1 MQITI
6 AGCGNM
12 GMIYARA
19 FLKYNI
25 LTPAGLLLVEKNE
38 QRRDSLRALQAGMVT
53 LPSDPRIGQSDILIL
68 SVKPQDF
75 DELATSLRIVLNPET
90 IIISI
95 MAGIP
100 MAYITAQTGHRKII
114 RAMPNAPAEFGM
126 GLTGYTCS
134 SNLSMTE
141 IHQAENLLAATGR
154 ILFFEEEDMLNAV
167 TALSGSGPAYFYYFV
182 KHMIAAGIQMGMSE
196 NVASTLVKQTM
207 LGSFHLL
214 NNNDKSADELIRA
227 VASKG
232 GTTEAAVEVFEKGNA
247 GSLIEKGILR
257 AMQRAAELAKR

>member
-1 MQITI
+1 MKITI

-25 LTPAGLLLVEKNE
+25 LSPSDLLLVEKNE
-38 QRRDSLRALQAGMVT
+38 QRRDSLRTLQAGIVT
-53 LPSDPRIGQSDILIL
+53 LASDPRIGQSDILIL
-68 SVKPQDF
+68 AVKPQDF
-75 DELATSLRIVLNPET
+75 DELSTDLRIVLNRNT

-100 MAYITAQTGHRKII
+100 MAYITAQTGHQKII

-134 SNLSMTE
+134 PQLSIPE
-141 IHQAENLLAATGR
+141 IHKAENLLTATGR
-154 ILFFEEEDMLNAV
+154 TLFFEEEDMLNAV

-182 KHMIAAGIQMGMSE
+182 KHMIAAGMKMGMSE

-232 GTTEAAVEVFEKGNA
+232 GTTEAALEVFEKEGA
-247 GSLIEKGILR
+247 GSIIEKGILQ
-257 AMQRAAELAKR
+257 AMLRAAELAKR